1 MSQAQWDRVQELRK
15 NKRRPA
21 KAERQGLFSG
31 LLYCADCG
39 GKLHFATCKSFEGK
53 QDHYVC
59 SKYKSGRGDC
69 SAHYIREDVL
79 RELVLERI
87 QAVNAYIRSDVEGFQ
102 EEWLHYRRADQ
113 ERDIREDQKRME
125 QAKKR
130 LATLDVVMS
139 RLYEDYALGEISKEK
154 YKKMTSDYEAEQE
167 RLKLE
172 IETTEEW
179 VEQRQAM
186 GDDLDTFIALTKKY
200 VDVTELT
207 QTIVN
212 EYIKK
217 IIIHAPDK
225 SGGKRRQKVEII
237 FNFVD
242 EMEIPVLAE
251 PMIAESTLG
260 RRKTA

>member
-1 MSQAQWDRVQELRK
+1 M
-15 NKRRPA
+15 
-21 KAERQGLFSG
+21 
-31 LLYCADCG
+31 
-39 GKLHFATCKSFEGK
+39 
-53 QDHYVC
+53 
-59 SKYKSGRGDC
+59 
-69 SAHYIREDVL
+69 L
-79 RELVLERI
+79 RELVLEQI
-87 QAVNAYIRSDVEGFQ
+87 QAVNEYIRGDVEGFQ

-179 VEQRQAM
+179 IEQRQAM
-186 GDDLDTFIALTKKY
+186 GDDLDAFIALTKKY

-242 EMEIPVLAE
+242 EVEVPVLAE

-260 RRKTA
+260 RKKRRDLHGHTVLCPNRKTYSSLRLLRLDFTGLFYPSSSSSGKGF